1 MYQEEILKAIKEQTE
16 AIDRQTQAIKK
27 QTQAFEQFAENFVHI
42 FGPGIEKEWVKIEDM
57 TPEQREENRKR
68 IFAELNAAL
77 ASKRK

>member
-27 QTQAFEQFAENFVHI
+27 QTQAFEQFAKNFERI
-42 FGPGIEKEWVKIEDM
+42 FESGTEEEVVKIENL

-68 IFAELNAAL
+68 ILAELNAAL